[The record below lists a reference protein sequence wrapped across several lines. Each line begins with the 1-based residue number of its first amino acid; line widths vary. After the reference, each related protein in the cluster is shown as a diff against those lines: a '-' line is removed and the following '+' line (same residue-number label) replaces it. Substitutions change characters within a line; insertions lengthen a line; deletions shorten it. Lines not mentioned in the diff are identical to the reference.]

1 MAPVK
6 LLLVEDNDSFR
17 ETLELLFGLRS
28 DVEVVGSLADGAR
41 AADACRE
48 LAPDVVVLDYRL
60 PGLGSVDV
68 ARTLR
73 ETCPEVAVVCLTGA
87 VSEGEVAELQSAGV
101 AATLMKDAPL
111 DAIVDALHRAAGRI
125 AV

>member
-1 MAPVK
+1 MTPVK

-28 DVEVVGSLADGAR
+28 DVEVVGSLGDGAR

-60 PGLGSVDV
+60 PGLDSVDV

-87 VSEGEVAELQSAGV
+87 VTEGEVAELQSAGV
-101 AATLMKDAPL
+101 TATLMKDAPL
-111 DAIVDALHRAAGRI
+111 DSIVDALHRAAGRI

>member
-1 MAPVK
+1 MTPVK

-28 DVEVVGSLADGAR
+28 DVEVVGSLGDGAR

-60 PGLGSVDV
+60 PGLDSVDV

-73 ETCPEVAVVCLTGA
+73 ETCPGVAVVCLTGA
-87 VSEGEVAELQSAGV
+87 VSEGEIAELQSAGV

>member
-1 MAPVK
+1 VTPVK

-17 ETLELLFGLRS
+17 ETLELLLSLRS

-41 AADACRE
+41 AVEACRE

-60 PGLGSVDV
+60 PGLDSVDV

-73 ETCPEVAVVCLTGA
+73 ENYPEVAVVCLTGS
-87 VSEGEVAELQSAGV
+87 VSEGEVAELRSVGV
-101 AATLMKDAPL
+101 SATLMKDAPL
-111 DAIVDALHRAAGRI
+111 DAIVDVLHRAAGRI

>member
-1 MAPVK
+1 VTPVK

-17 ETLELLFGLRS
+17 ETLELLFSLRS

-41 AADACRE
+41 AVDACRE

-60 PGLGSVDV
+60 PGLDSVDL

-73 ETCPEVAVVCLTGA
+73 EHCPEVAVVCLTGS
-87 VSEGEVAELQSAGV
+87 VNEGEVGELKSAGV

-111 DAIVDALHRAAGRI
+111 DAIVEVLQRAAGRI

>member
-1 MAPVK
+1 VTPVK

-17 ETLELLFGLRS
+17 ETLELLLSLRS

-41 AADACRE
+41 AVEACRE

-60 PGLGSVDV
+60 PGLDSVDV

-73 ETCPEVAVVCLTGA
+73 ENCSEVAVVCLTGS
-87 VSEGEVAELQSAGV
+87 VTEGEVAELRSIGV

-111 DAIVDALHRAAGRI
+111 DAIVDVLHRAAGRI

>member
-1 MAPVK
+1 MTPVK

-17 ETLELLFGLRS
+17 ETLELLLSLRS

-41 AADACRE
+41 AVEACRE

-60 PGLGSVDV
+60 PGLDSVDV

-73 ETCPEVAVVCLTGA
+73 ENYPEVAVVCLTGS
-87 VSEGEVAELQSAGV
+87 VSEGEVAELRSVGV

-111 DAIVDALHRAAGRI
+111 DAIVDVLHRAAGRI